1 MPLSYKNF
9 RGDTYYLHSKI
20 TKKGNTSYHFS
31 KNGKGAAEIS
41 EIPVG
46 YELYE
51 EPNGKVY
58 LRKKTKEY
66 IHDEEI
72 QIIQKGMERYSEIKD
87 FKLDIKKNMVYVYTA
102 DQELPIPPA
111 LQPKYKQYDTQL
123 RFVLI
128 DENER
133 AFEVERFCYLG
144 SIDDWIHIDESEDL
158 ETLVQEYTQH
168 LGKDSF
174 YELGT

>member
-1 MPLSYKNF
+1 MTVSYKNF
-9 RGDTYYLHSKI
+9 RGDTYYLHSKL

-31 KNGKGAAEIS
+31 KKEEGAADIR

-46 YELYE
+46 YEIYE

-66 IHDEEI
+66 IHDKEI

-87 FKLDIKKNMVYVYTA
+87 FKLVIKKNMIYVYTA
-102 DQELPIPPA
+102 DQDMDTPPGF
-111 LQPKYKQYDTQL
+111 QQYDTQL
-123 RFVLI
+123 RFALI

-133 AFEVERFCYLG
+133 TFEVERFCYSG
-144 SIDDWIHIDESEDL
+144 SIDDWIPIDGSEDL

-174 YELGT
+174 YELGW